1 MLKYIS
7 SWPKSSLLLSL
18 FLLPR
23 LVTAQTDK
31 VLLTD
36 NVLKNHLDSSV
47 NICAK
52 VYMSEPNSVGLS
64 IGIFLSDKSYTYNY
78 GELKKGS
85 GKLPT
90 ANTFY
95 GIGSIDKTFA
105 TTLLAQ
111 AVEEKRIKLNDD
123 IRKYLPIGYS
133 NLEYEGTPIRFVNL
147 ANHTSGL
154 PNAVKKYSV
163 QIQDSL
169 RKLTLADQVNFY
181 SSYSA
186 DSLLADLYNVQLD
199 TIPGTRYRYNNND
212 IKLLILLIER
222 IYGQSYGKLLS
233 DFVNKSLNMGDT
245 RTELSGSDTSR
256 VSTGYF
262 RNKPENFLNL
272 KGFFVGPTV
281 VSTTNDMLK
290 YIEANLSEKNQAIKL
305 THQKTWT
312 EHDDLSMG
320 LGWMIGGKTKDDQY
334 IYHDGNTRVG
344 YNSIC
349 IFYPKDNLGI
359 IIMVNET
366 NSLEKIGDL
375 ANEIKMKL
383 NYK

>member
-1 MLKYIS
+1 MLKYFS
-7 SWPKSSLLLSL
+7 SWPKLSLLLSL
-18 FLLPR
+18 FILPR

-36 NVLKNHLDSSV
+36 NALKTHLDSSV
-47 NICAK
+47 NICAR
-52 VYMSEPNSVGLS
+52 VYMSDPNSVGLS
-64 IGIFLSDKSYTYNY
+64 IGVFRNGKSYTYNY

-95 GIGSIDKTFA
+95 GLGSIDKTFA

-123 IRKYLPIGYS
+123 IRKYLPTGYS
-133 NLEYEGTPIRFVNL
+133 NLEYERTPIRFVNL

-154 PNAVKKYSV
+154 PNAIKKYSV

-186 DSLLADLYNVQLD
+186 DSLLADLHDVKLD
-199 TIPGTRYRYNNND
+199 TIPGTRYRYNSND

-222 IYGQSYGKLLS
+222 IYSQSYGKLLS
-233 DFVNKSLNMGDT
+233 DFVNKDLNMSDT

-256 VSTGYF
+256 VATGYF
-262 RNKPENFLNL
+262 RNKPETFVNL

-305 THQKTWT
+305 THQKTWM
-312 EHDDLSMG
+312 ERDDFSMG
-320 LGWMIGGKTKDDQY
+320 LGWMIGGKDKGDQY

-359 IIMVNET
+359 IIMANET